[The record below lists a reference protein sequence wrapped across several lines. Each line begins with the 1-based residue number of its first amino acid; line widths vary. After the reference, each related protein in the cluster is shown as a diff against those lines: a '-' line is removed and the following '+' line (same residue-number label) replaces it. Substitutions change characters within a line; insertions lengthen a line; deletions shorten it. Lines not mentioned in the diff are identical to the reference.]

1 MVEVRGVFLDTFLL
15 GVLAVL
21 GVSGVL
27 IAERPADLAGVLLAE
42 AEWKDGV
49 MSLERAVLSA

>member
-1 MVEVRGVFLDTFLL
+1 MFLETFLL
-15 GVLAVL
+15 GVLVL

-27 IAERPADLAGVLLAE
+27 IAERPGVLAGVLLAE
-42 AEWKDGV
+42 AEWKEGV